1 MGIGNLKGG
10 FIKRLDLYII
20 SKFLGTYFFAIALII
35 SIVVVFD
42 YNENIDD
49 FTNYNVPLK
58 AIVFDYYMNFIPHI
72 TNMFSALFVFIA
84 VIYFTSKLAE
94 NSEIIAAFA

>member
-1 MGIGNLKGG
+1 MDIRNLKGL

-58 AIVFDYYMNFIPHI
+58 AIIFDYYMNFVPYI
-72 TNMFSALFVFIA
+72 TNMWREFV
-84 VIYFTSKLAE
+84 
-94 NSEIIAAFA
+94 